1 MSKTPRPRTGAP
13 HRRWVPSTGG
23 SGSSPVAAR
32 QPPPVIS
39 SRADRL
45 RPRTPIRAGTPAV
58 WSSLQL
64 LLQLVEEAPVG
75 GLGDDLLRARLDHP
89 GLVEAQ
95 GVKPDRVFGV
105 VVPPRGVRY
114 LLHRLEGVGVVVPFV
129 GHQPSGPVGL
139 NGTEVGRLQD
149 RAERPLGRH
158 RVLAD
163 KL

>member
-32 QPPPVIS
+32 QP
-39 SRADRL
+39 
-45 RPRTPIRAGTPAV
+45 PRTPIRAGTPAV

-105 VVPPRGVRY
+105 
-114 LLHRLEGVGVVVPFV
+114 EI
-129 GHQPSGPVGL
+129 
-139 NGTEVGRLQD
+139 GRASC
-149 RAERPLGRH
+149 RERVCEL
-158 RVLAD
+158 V
-163 KL
+163 